1 LDLKAG
7 GDPGE
12 APATRSRFH
21 RAVDAGKK
29 RFSGLRSR
37 VRRLPGGHHLWR
49 TGVFLVGLA
58 VVLAGAIMLVV
69 PGPGWAVIFLG
80 VGIWATEFL
89 WARSLLKVAR
99 RWVTTATAWIR
110 GRPLWLWIVLGL
122 ASVLLAAAVVLLVVL

>member
-1 LDLKAG
+1 
-7 GDPGE
+7 
-12 APATRSRFH
+12 
-21 RAVDAGKK
+21 
-29 RFSGLRSR
+29 
-37 VRRLPGGHHLWR
+37 
-49 TGVFLVGLA
+49 